1 MEMEVEMRRE
11 EGKNEDQ
18 EWVREES
25 QSETR
30 ETITSLQLFIVSLY

>member
-18 EWVREES
+18 EWEKKGVKLRHE
-25 QSETR
+25 
-30 ETITSLQLFIVSLY
+30 LQLLQ